1 MNRSL
6 PRILAVMAATLAA
19 IALSACAST
28 STGSASTSQPWS
40 NARQMVVVTSRG
52 WDEVRG
58 TLRRFERVDGEGWQ
72 QVGAAQPVM
81 LGRAGIGWGIGLHP
95 AQADGPQKRE
105 GDGRNP
111 AGVFAIGPAFGYAAS
126 AQTSLPYLPMQ
137 STSWCMDVP
146 ESPLYNRIVD
156 SREVG
161 LAAVAGSSERM
172 RLDLQTAGDDR
183 YKLGFVIAH
192 NPQNVRGMGSC
203 IFAHL
208 WGGPDKT
215 TAGCTAMDEPA
226 MREALAWL
234 SPAAHPVFVQLTDA
248 DYDARQA
255 AWQLPARAGF
265 R

>member
-1 MNRSL
+1 MNLSMHRFM
-6 PRILAVMAATLAA
+6 ILMPAVLGIA
-19 IALSACAST
+19 ALSACAST
-28 STGSASTSQPWS
+28 ASQSATSSLPWS
-40 NARQMVVVTSRG
+40 NARQMVVVTSAG
-52 WDEVRG
+52 WDDVRG
-58 TLRRFERVDGEGWQ
+58 TMRRFERTDSDWQ

-95 AQADGPQKRE
+95 AQSEGPQKRE

-126 AQTSLPYLPMQ
+126 TQTALSYLPMQ
-137 STSWCMDVP
+137 ATSWCMDVP
-146 ESPLYNRIVD
+146 GSPLYNQIVD
-156 SREVG
+156 SRIVG
-161 LAAVAGSSERM
+161 DSAVEGSSERM

-183 YKLGFVIAH
+183 YKIGFVIQH
-192 NPQNVRGMGSC
+192 NPRNVNGMGSC

-208 WGGPDKT
+208 WGNPDKT
-215 TAGCTAMDEPA
+215 TAGCTAMNEPV

-234 SPAAHPVFVQLTDA
+234 SPAARPVFVQLTDT
-248 DYDARQA
+248 DYDTRQA